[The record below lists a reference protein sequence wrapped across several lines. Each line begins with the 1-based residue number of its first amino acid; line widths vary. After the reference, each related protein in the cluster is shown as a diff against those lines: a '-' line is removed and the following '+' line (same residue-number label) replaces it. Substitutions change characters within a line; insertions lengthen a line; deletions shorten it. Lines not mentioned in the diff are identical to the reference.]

1 MTEKILIINGAIITK
16 IELINPTEIA
26 NCWESTEVI
35 NQPDN
40 LGVLTPTKK
49 PIMANPLKITTKFA

>member
-1 MTEKILIINGAIITK
+1 MKTRNQRKILITNGAIITK

-40 LGVLTPTKK
+40 LGVLTQPKSQ
-49 PIMANPLKITTKFA
+49 